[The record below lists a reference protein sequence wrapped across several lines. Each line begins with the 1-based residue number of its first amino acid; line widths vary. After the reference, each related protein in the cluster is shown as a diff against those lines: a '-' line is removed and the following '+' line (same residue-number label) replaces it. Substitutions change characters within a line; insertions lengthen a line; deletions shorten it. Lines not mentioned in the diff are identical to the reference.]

1 MDVPYLL
8 VCILAAQLIPI
19 VGLLYWGIA
28 NNKIQ
33 EYYRNAW
40 QKLNKENRKKSMIK
54 KQVKQLEEPIRE
66 TRPRK
71 VSIERMMDPRNS

>member
-28 NNKIQ
+28 NNKLQ